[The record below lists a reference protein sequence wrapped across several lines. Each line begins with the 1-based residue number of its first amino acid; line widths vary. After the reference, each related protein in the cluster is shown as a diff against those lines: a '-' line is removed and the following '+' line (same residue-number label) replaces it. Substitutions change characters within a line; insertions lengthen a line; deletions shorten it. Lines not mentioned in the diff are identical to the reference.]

1 MSWYVIC
8 FVVLVCVFVFPSF
21 KKKNKKRKNKI
32 EQSEIKR
39 ETKTEIKREIKKD
52 ETDDSFSDLFDK
64 IFKTQEYNLGSSSSI
79 SSSHKPNSKQ
89 EKTVE
94 KKMEERKPNNDTKQ
108 IKNESCSNKS
118 EKKELTFAEKRAK
131 GVYSTRGS
139 VRVKGGLLPH
149 YGSIGRLEIYYDG
162 KKMPSLS
169 GSRGKIQIYKVDGN
183 LQVFY
188 KNPSD
193 IQDFEFL
200 GLIVDMY
207 KI

>member
-1 MSWYVIC
+1 MFLY
-8 FVVLVCVFVFPSF
+8 FLLL
-21 KKKNKKRKNKI
+21 KRKNEI
-32 EQSEIKR
+32 EQSKIR
-39 ETKTEIKREIKKD
+39 REIKIKKD
-52 ETDDSFSDLFDK
+52 NTDDSFGELFEK
-64 IFKTQEYNLGSSSSI
+64 IFTTQKYNFGSSSQI
-79 SSSHKPNSKQ
+79 ISSHKQNSKQ

-94 KKMEERKPNNDTKQ
+94 KKMEERKPNKDTSQ
-108 IKNESCSNKS
+108 MKNESSSNKS

-131 GVYSTRGS
+131 DVYSSRGS
-139 VRVKGGLLPH
+139 VRVKGGFLPH
-149 YGSIGRLEIYYDG
+149 HGSIGSLEIYYDG

-169 GSRGKIQIYKVDGN
+169 GSRGKIKIYKTDGN

-193 IQDFEFL
+193 IQDLEFL